1 MTRQEIE
8 SYKAE
13 FINLLKSTGR
23 EGVDDLIEML
33 DDGKMRFFT
42 APASVNHH
50 LNSDGGLLVHSL
62 NTCKAGLKLRE
73 MVISMKP
80 ELEPKLKKESVI
92 IATLLHDICK
102 SDIYQPA
109 IKKRKGEDGLW
120 REVGTYDV
128 SFSNFPMGHGE
139 KSAMLAL
146 MSGLEIYDD
155 ELLAIRWHMAAWDLP
170 MNSYELTRCLNTA
183 RDEHPLCSLVNLA
196 DGIAANL
203 LEWGGEVL
211 D

>member
-1 MTRQEIE
+1 MNKQEIE
-8 SYKAE
+8 TYKAQ
-13 FINLLKSTGR
+13 FIDLLRSTGR
-23 EGVDDLIEML
+23 EGIDDLLEML

-62 NTCKAGLKLRE
+62 NTCMAGLKLRE
-73 MVISMKP
+73 MVIAMNP
-80 ELEPKLKKESVI
+80 DLEHKLKRDSVI

-102 SDIYQPA
+102 ADIYSPT
-109 IKKRKGEDGLW
+109 IKKRKGENGLW
-120 REVGTYDV
+120 QEVETYDI
-128 SFSNFPMGHGE
+128 SYSNFPMGHGE

-170 MNSYELTRCLNTA
+170 MQSYELTRSINAA

-203 LEWGGEVL
+203 LEWE
-211 D
+211 

>member
-1 MTRQEIE
+1 MTKQEIE
-8 SYKAE
+8 TLKAE
-13 FINLLKSTGR
+13 FISLLKSTGR

-33 DDGKMRFFT
+33 DEGKLHFFN

-50 LNSDGGLLVHSL
+50 LNSDGGLLLHSI

-73 MVISMKP
+73 MVIEMKP
-80 ELEPKLKKESVI
+80 ELEGQLKRDSVI

-102 SDIYQPA
+102 ADIYTPT
-109 IKKRKGEDGLW
+109 IKKQRGTDGIW
-120 REVGTYDV
+120 RDVDTYEI
-128 SFSNFPMGHGE
+128 SYSNFPMGHGE

-155 ELLAIRWHMAAWDLP
+155 ELLAIRWHMTAWDLP
-170 MNSYELTRCLNTA
+170 MQSFELKRCLNTA
-183 RDEHPLCSLVNLA
+183 RDEHPLCSLVQLA

-203 LEWGGEVL
+203 IEGGSEE
-211 D
+211 

>member
-1 MTRQEIE
+1 MNKQEIE
-8 SYKAE
+8 IHKTE

-23 EGVDDLIEML
+23 EGIDDLIDML
-33 DDGKMRFFT
+33 EDGKMRFFT

-73 MVISMKP
+73 MVIAMNP
-80 ELEPKLKKESVI
+80 DLEYKLKKDSVI

-102 SDIYQPA
+102 ADIYSPT
-109 IKKRKGEDGLW
+109 IKKRKGENGLW
-120 REVGTYDV
+120 QDVETYDINY
-128 SFSNFPMGHGE
+128 SNFPMGHGE

-146 MSGLEIYDD
+146 MSGIEIYDD

-170 MNSYELTRCLNTA
+170 MQSIELSRCLNVA

-203 LEWGGEVL
+203 LEWSN
-211 D
+211 

>member
-1 MTRQEIE
+1 MNKQEIE
-8 SYKAE
+8 IYKTE

-23 EGVDDLIEML
+23 EGIDDLIDML
-33 DDGKMRFFT
+33 EDGKMRFFT

-50 LNSDGGLLVHSL
+50 LNSDGGLLIHSL
-62 NTCKAGLKLRE
+62 NTCKAGLKLRD
-73 MVISMKP
+73 MVIAMNP
-80 ELEPKLKKESVI
+80 DLEYKLKKDSVI

-102 SDIYQPA
+102 ADIYSPT
-109 IKKRKGEDGLW
+109 IKKRKGENGLW
-120 REVGTYDV
+120 QEVETYDINY
-128 SFSNFPMGHGE
+128 SNFPMGHGE

-146 MSGLEIYDD
+146 MSGIEIYDD

-170 MNSYELTRCLNTA
+170 MQSIELTRCINVA

-203 LEWGGEVL
+203 LEWG
-211 D
+211 

>member
-1 MTRQEIE
+1 MNKQEIE
-8 SYKAE
+8 ANKAE
-13 FINLLKSTGR
+13 FISLLKSTGR
-23 EGVDDLIEML
+23 EGIDDLVDML

-50 LNSDGGLLVHSL
+50 LNSDGGLLQHSL

-73 MVISMKP
+73 MVIAMNP
-80 ELEPKLKKESVI
+80 DLESRLSRESVI
-92 IATLLHDICK
+92 VATLLHDICK
-102 SDIYQPA
+102 ADIYVPTL
-109 IKKRKGEDGLW
+109 KKRKGDDGLW
-120 REVGTYDV
+120 REVESYDIDYR
-128 SFSNFPMGHGE
+128 NFPMGHGE

-146 MSGLEIYDD
+146 MSGMEIYDD

-170 MNSYELTRCLNTA
+170 MQSYELNRCINTA

-203 LEWGGEVL
+203 LEGGNE
-211 D
+211 

>member
-1 MTRQEIE
+1 MTKQEIE
-8 SYKAE
+8 TNKTE

-23 EGVDDLIEML
+23 EGIDELIEML
-33 DDGKMRFFT
+33 DEGKLHFFT

-62 NTCKAGLKLRE
+62 NTCKAGLKLRD
-73 MVISMKP
+73 MVIAIKP
-80 ELEPKLKKESVI
+80 ELEPKLNRDSVI
-92 IATLLHDICK
+92 VATLLHDICK
-102 SDIYQPA
+102 ADIYHPTL
-109 IKKRKGEDGLW
+109 KKRKGDDGLW
-120 REVGTYDV
+120 REVPTYDV
-128 SFSNFPMGHGE
+128 DFSNFPMGHGE

-146 MSGLEIYDD
+146 MSGMEIYDD

-170 MNSYELTRCLNTA
+170 MQSYELTRCLNTA

-203 LEWGGEVL
+203 LEWGNEEE
-211 D
+211 

>member
-1 MTRQEIE
+1 MDKLDIE
-8 SYKAE
+8 TYKSQ

-33 DDGKMRFFT
+33 DEGKMHFFT

-50 LNSDGGLLVHSL
+50 LNSDGGLLLHSL
-62 NTCKAGLKLRE
+62 NTCRAALKLRE
-73 MVISMKP
+73 MVIGMRP
-80 ELEPKLKKESVI
+80 ELEEQLNRDSVI
-92 IATLLHDICK
+92 IASLLHDICK
-102 SDIYQPA
+102 ADIYVPA
-109 IKKRKGEDGLW
+109 IKKQRGADGIW
-120 REVGTYDV
+120 REVESYDINY
-128 SFSNFPMGHGE
+128 SNFPMGHGE

-146 MSGLEIYDD
+146 MGGLEIYDD

-170 MNSYELTRCLNTA
+170 MQSYELTRCINAA
-183 RDEHPLCSLVNLA
+183 RDEHPLCSLINLA

-203 LEWGGEVL
+203 LEWGE

>member
-1 MTRQEIE
+1 MDKQDIQ
-8 SYKAE
+8 SYKAQ
-13 FINLLKSTGR
+13 FIDLIKSTGR
-23 EGVDDLIEML
+23 EGIDELLEML
-33 DDGKMRFFT
+33 DEGKMHFFT

-62 NTCKAGLKLRE
+62 NTCHAALKLRD
-73 MVISMKP
+73 MVIAMRP
-80 ELEPKLKKESVI
+80 ELEDKLNRDSVI
-92 IATLLHDICK
+92 IASLLHDICK
-102 SDIYQPA
+102 ADIYKPT
-109 IKKRKGEDGLW
+109 IKKRKGDDGLW
-120 REVGTYDV
+120 HEVDTYDI
-128 SFSNFPMGHGE
+128 SYSNFPMGHGE

-170 MNSYELTRCLNTA
+170 MQSIELTRCLNVA
-183 RDEHPLCSLVNLA
+183 RDEYPLCSLINLA

-203 LEWGGEVL
+203 LEWGE

>member
-1 MTRQEIE
+1 MNKQEIE
-8 SYKAE
+8 IYKTE

-23 EGVDDLIEML
+23 EGIDDLIDML
-33 DDGKMRFFT
+33 EDGKMRFFT

-50 LNSDGGLLVHSL
+50 LNSDGGLLIHSL

-73 MVISMKP
+73 MVIAMNP
-80 ELEPKLKKESVI
+80 DLEYKLKKDSVI

-102 SDIYQPA
+102 ADIYSPT
-109 IKKRKGEDGLW
+109 IKKRKGENGLW
-120 REVGTYDV
+120 QEVETYDINY
-128 SFSNFPMGHGE
+128 SNFPMGHGE

-146 MSGLEIYDD
+146 MSGIEIYDD

-170 MNSYELTRCLNTA
+170 MQSIELTRCINVA

-203 LEWGGEVL
+203 LEWE
-211 D
+211 

>member
-1 MTRQEIE
+1 MNKQEIE
-8 SYKAE
+8 IYKTE

-23 EGVDDLIEML
+23 EGIDDLIDML
-33 DDGKMRFFT
+33 EDGKMCFFT

-50 LNSDGGLLVHSL
+50 LNSDGGLLIHSL
-62 NTCKAGLKLRE
+62 NTCKAGLKLRD
-73 MVISMKP
+73 MVIAMNP
-80 ELEPKLKKESVI
+80 DLEYKLKKDSVI

-102 SDIYQPA
+102 ADIYSPT
-109 IKKRKGEDGLW
+109 IKKRKGENGLW
-120 REVGTYDV
+120 QEVETYDINY
-128 SFSNFPMGHGE
+128 SNFPMGHGE

-146 MSGLEIYDD
+146 MSGIEIYDD

-170 MNSYELTRCLNTA
+170 MQSIELTRCINVA

-203 LEWGGEVL
+203 LEWE
-211 D
+211 

>member
-1 MTRQEIE
+1 MTKQEIE
-8 SYKAE
+8 TNKTE

-23 EGVDDLIEML
+23 EGIDELIEML
-33 DDGKMRFFT
+33 DEGKLHFFT

-62 NTCKAGLKLRE
+62 NPCKAGLKLRD
-73 MVISMKP
+73 MVIAIKP
-80 ELEPKLKKESVI
+80 ELEPKLNRDSVI
-92 IATLLHDICK
+92 VATLLHDICK
-102 SDIYQPA
+102 ADIYHPTL
-109 IKKRKGEDGLW
+109 KKRKGDDGLW
-120 REVGTYDV
+120 REVPTYDV
-128 SFSNFPMGHGE
+128 NFSNFPMGHGE

-146 MSGLEIYDD
+146 MSGMEIYDD

-170 MNSYELTRCLNTA
+170 MQSYELTRCLNTA

-203 LEWGGEVL
+203 LEWGNEEE
-211 D
+211 

>member
-1 MTRQEIE
+1 MNKQDIEI
-8 SYKAE
+8 YKAQ
-13 FINLLKSTGR
+13 FIDLLKSTGR
-23 EGVDDLIEML
+23 EGIDDLIDML

-62 NTCKAGLKLRE
+62 NTCRAGLKLRE
-73 MVISMKP
+73 MVIAMNP
-80 ELEPKLKKESVI
+80 DLEHKLKQDSVI

-102 SDIYQPA
+102 ADIYSPT
-109 IKKRKGEDGLW
+109 IKKRKGENGLW
-120 REVGTYDV
+120 QEVETYDINY
-128 SFSNFPMGHGE
+128 SNFPMGHGE

-170 MNSYELTRCLNTA
+170 MQSIELTRCINVA

-203 LEWGGEVL
+203 LEWE
-211 D
+211 

>member
-1 MTRQEIE
+1 MNKQEIE
-8 SYKAE
+8 IYKTE

-23 EGVDDLIEML
+23 EGIDDLIDML
-33 DDGKMRFFT
+33 EDGKMRFFT

-50 LNSDGGLLVHSL
+50 LNSDGGLLIHSL

-73 MVISMKP
+73 MVIAMNP
-80 ELEPKLKKESVI
+80 DLEYKLKKDSVI

-102 SDIYQPA
+102 ADIYSPT
-109 IKKRKGEDGLW
+109 IKKRKGENGLW
-120 REVGTYDV
+120 QEVETYDINY
-128 SFSNFPMGHGE
+128 SNFPMGHGE

-146 MSGLEIYDD
+146 MSGIEIYDD

-170 MNSYELTRCLNTA
+170 MQSIELTRCINVA

-203 LEWGGEVL
+203 LEWG
-211 D
+211 

>member
-1 MTRQEIE
+1 MNKQEIE
-8 SYKAE
+8 IYKTE

-23 EGVDDLIEML
+23 EGIDDLIDML
-33 DDGKMRFFT
+33 EDGKMRFFT

-50 LNSDGGLLVHSL
+50 LNSDGGLLIHSL

-73 MVISMKP
+73 MVIAMNP
-80 ELEPKLKKESVI
+80 DLEYKLKKDSVI
-92 IATLLHDICK
+92 IATLLHDVCK
-102 SDIYQPA
+102 ADIYSPT
-109 IKKRKGEDGLW
+109 IKKRKGENGLW
-120 REVGTYDV
+120 QEVETYDINY
-128 SFSNFPMGHGE
+128 SNFPMGHGE

-146 MSGLEIYDD
+146 MSGIEIYDD

-170 MNSYELTRCLNTA
+170 MQSIELTRCINVA

-203 LEWGGEVL
+203 LEWE
-211 D
+211 

>member
-1 MTRQEIE
+1 MDKQDIQ
-8 SYKAE
+8 SYKAQ
-13 FINLLKSTGR
+13 FIDLLKSTGR
-23 EGVDDLIEML
+23 EGVDELLEML
-33 DDGKMRFFT
+33 DEGKMHFFT

-62 NTCKAGLKLRE
+62 NTCQAALKLRD
-73 MVISMKP
+73 MVIAMRP
-80 ELEPKLKKESVI
+80 ELEDKLNRDSVI
-92 IATLLHDICK
+92 IAALLHDICK
-102 SDIYQPA
+102 ADIYKPT

-120 REVGTYDV
+120 HEVDTYDI
-128 SFSNFPMGHGE
+128 SYSNFPMGHGE

-170 MNSYELTRCLNTA
+170 MQSIELTRCLNVA
-183 RDEHPLCSLVNLA
+183 RDEYPLCSLINLA

-203 LEWGGEVL
+203 LEWGEE
-211 D
+211 

>member
-1 MTRQEIE
+1 MTRQEID

-13 FINLLKSTGR
+13 FVELLKSTGR
-23 EGVDDLIEML
+23 EGIDDLLEML
-33 DDGKMRFFT
+33 DEGKMHFFT

-73 MVISMKP
+73 LAISMNP
-80 ELEPKLKKESVI
+80 ELESHLKRESVI

-102 SDIYQPA
+102 ADIYHPA

-120 REVGTYDV
+120 REVQSYDV
-128 SFSNFPMGHGE
+128 SYSNFPMGHGE

-155 ELLAIRWHMAAWDLP
+155 ELLAIRWHMVAWDLP
-170 MNSYELTRCLNTA
+170 MQSVELAKSLNTA

-203 LEWGGEVL
+203 MEWGN
-211 D
+211 DD

>member
-1 MTRQEIE
+1 MDKMVIE
-8 SYKAE
+8 RNKAE
-13 FINLLKSTGR
+13 FIELLKSTGR

-50 LNSDGGLLVHSL
+50 LNSDGGLLQHSL
-62 NTCKAGLKLRE
+62 NTCHAALKLRE
-73 MVISMKP
+73 MVIGMNP
-80 ELEPKLKKESVI
+80 ELEHKLNRNSVI
-92 IATLLHDICK
+92 IASLLHDICK
-102 SDIYQPA
+102 ADIYVPT
-109 IKKRKGEDGLW
+109 IKKRKGDDGLW
-120 REVGTYDV
+120 REVETYDIDYR
-128 SFSNFPMGHGE
+128 NFPMGHGE

-146 MSGLEIYDD
+146 MGGIEIYDD

-170 MNSYELTRCLNTA
+170 MQSYELTRSINAA
-183 RDEHPLCSLVNLA
+183 RDENPLCSLVHLA

-203 LEWGGEVL
+203 LEWNA

>member
-1 MTRQEIE
+1 MDKNDIE

-13 FINLLKSTGR
+13 FIDLLKSTGR
-23 EGVDDLIEML
+23 EGIDDLIEML
-33 DDGKMRFFT
+33 DEGKLHFFT

-73 MVISMKP
+73 MVIAMKP
-80 ELEPKLKKESVI
+80 ELEGRLNRDSVI

-102 SDIYQPA
+102 ADIYSPA
-109 IKKRKGEDGLW
+109 IKKQRGSDGIW
-120 REVGTYDV
+120 REVNSYEV
-128 SFSNFPMGHGE
+128 SYRNFPMGHGE

-170 MNSYELTRCLNTA
+170 MQSVELTKCLNTA

-203 LEWGGEVL
+203 LEWEM
-211 D
+211 

>member
-1 MTRQEIE
+1 MNKQEIE
-8 SYKAE
+8 IYKTE

-23 EGVDDLIEML
+23 EGIDDLIDML
-33 DDGKMRFFT
+33 EDGKMRFFT

-50 LNSDGGLLVHSL
+50 LNSDGGLLIHSL
-62 NTCKAGLKLRE
+62 NTCKAGLKLRD
-73 MVISMKP
+73 MVIAMNP
-80 ELEPKLKKESVI
+80 DLEYKLKKDSVI

-102 SDIYQPA
+102 ADIYSPT
-109 IKKRKGEDGLW
+109 IKKRKGENGLW
-120 REVGTYDV
+120 QEVETYDINY
-128 SFSNFPMGHGE
+128 SNFPMGHGE

-146 MSGLEIYDD
+146 MSGIEIYDD

-170 MNSYELTRCLNTA
+170 MQSIELTRCINVA

-203 LEWGGEVL
+203 LEWE
-211 D
+211 

>member
-1 MTRQEIE
+1 MNKQDIEI
-8 SYKAE
+8 YKAQ
-13 FINLLKSTGR
+13 FIDLLKSTGR
-23 EGVDDLIEML
+23 EGIDDLIDML

-62 NTCKAGLKLRE
+62 NTCRAGLKLRE
-73 MVISMKP
+73 MVIAMNP
-80 ELEPKLKKESVI
+80 DLEHKLKQDSVI

-102 SDIYQPA
+102 ADIYSPT
-109 IKKRKGEDGLW
+109 IKKRKGENGLW
-120 REVGTYDV
+120 QEVETYDINY
-128 SFSNFPMGHGE
+128 SNFPMGHGE

-155 ELLAIRWHMAAWDLP
+155 ELLAIRWHMVAWDLP
-170 MNSYELTRCLNTA
+170 MQSIELTRCINVA

-203 LEWGGEVL
+203 LEWE
-211 D
+211 

>member
-1 MTRQEIE
+1 MNKQEIE
-8 SYKAE
+8 IYKTE

-23 EGVDDLIEML
+23 EGIDDLIDML
-33 DDGKMRFFT
+33 EDGKMRFFT

-50 LNSDGGLLVHSL
+50 LNSDGGLLIHSL

-73 MVISMKP
+73 MVIAMNP
-80 ELEPKLKKESVI
+80 DLEYKLKKDSVI

-102 SDIYQPA
+102 ADIYSPT
-109 IKKRKGEDGLW
+109 IKKRKGENGLW
-120 REVGTYDV
+120 QEVETYDINY
-128 SFSNFPMGHGE
+128 SNFPMGHGE

-146 MSGLEIYDD
+146 MSGIEIYDD

-170 MNSYELTRCLNTA
+170 MQSIEITRCINVA

-203 LEWGGEVL
+203 LEWG
-211 D
+211 

>member
-1 MTRQEIE
+1 MNKQEIE
-8 SYKAE
+8 IYKTE

-23 EGVDDLIEML
+23 EGIDDLIDML
-33 DDGKMRFFT
+33 EDGKMRFFT

-50 LNSDGGLLVHSL
+50 LNSDGGLLIHSL

-73 MVISMKP
+73 MVIAMNP
-80 ELEPKLKKESVI
+80 DLEYKLKKDSVI
-92 IATLLHDICK
+92 IATLLHDLCK
-102 SDIYQPA
+102 ADIYSPT
-109 IKKRKGEDGLW
+109 IKKRKGENGLW
-120 REVGTYDV
+120 QEVETYDINY
-128 SFSNFPMGHGE
+128 SNFPMGHGE

-146 MSGLEIYDD
+146 MSGIEIYDD

-170 MNSYELTRCLNTA
+170 MQSIELTRCINVA

-203 LEWGGEVL
+203 LEWE
-211 D
+211 